1 MNKGRTNRNS
11 SPDFVNDITLQ
22 TCIPLNVIIFT
33 KYDFVINNV
42 LHISVRLWPIN
53 VQPPN

>member
-1 MNKGRTNRNS
+1 MDKDRTNRNS
-11 SPDFVNDITLQ
+11 SPDFVDDITLK

-42 LHISVRLWPIN
+42 LHIFIRLWPIN
-53 VQPPN
+53 VQPSN